1 LVNGVAEGYALTNH
15 YAYLPGSD
23 LLSGWS
29 NGVVTVARSFEP
41 SRDLLVHVLNMA
53 GTNRVS
59 QFGYLNDAIGR
70 RTQRLDTLAGYALP
84 VTNEF
89 GYNSRSELT
98 SAAMGTNKFGY
109 VFDSIGNRELER
121 VNLTTNVYAANALN
135 QYANVSNG
143 VVWTPEYDLDGNMTF
158 LPSTSGGGAGGEGW
172 YLQWDAEN
180 RLVSA
185 SNATEVIRYQH
196 DYMGRRVWRAAA
208 GITNRF
214 DYDGW
219 ALIRERT
226 YTETHTLTNTYFYG
240 PDLSGSLQGAG
251 TIGGLLARVG
261 EGGTLYYTYDGN
273 GNVSDLV
280 DPTGTVRGH
289 YEYAPFGG
297 LTALTGDL
305 AGSNPF
311 RFSTKRQDESTG
323 LLYYGYRDLDT
334 AWGRWVSRD
343 PIDEKGGINVYQIAH
358 NNALN
363 GIDPD
368 GRYFVVLPYISPPG
382 SPGSA
387 EAEGPR
393 IAALF
398 NKLVAMCPTGDE
410 SKLLSPVKNPPQCCR
425 PESCKE
431 QALVFATEIVHRAT
445 LMRKAFNIKHGFP
458 FPGGWQG
465 NVYRNATG
473 AASDGS
479 DGYLCN
485 EWSTQVF
492 QALLL
497 PLLKYRNKHEL
508 CFRGSAVSKGDPDPF
523 YGKIWDWYHEWAL
536 VYGPRNTAPSFSLGV
551 DVVAVDPWPSGG
563 LEMSPGAPHVAV
575 RFAQTTHIHW

>member
-135 QYANVSNG
+135 QYASVSDG
-143 VVWTPEYDLDGNMTF
+143 VVWTPEYDLDGNLTF
-158 LPSTSGGGAGGEGW
+158 LPSTPGGGAGGEGW

-185 SNATEVIRYQH
+185 SNATEVIHYQH
-196 DYMGRRVWRAAA
+196 DYMGRRILRETA
-208 GITNRF
+208 GVTNRF

-226 YTETHTLTNTYFYG
+226 YSQTHTLTNTYFYG

-261 EGGTLYYTYDGN
+261 EGGVLYYTYDGN

-280 DPTGTVRGH
+280 DPTGAIRGH

-297 LTALTGDL
+297 LIAMTGDL
-305 AGSNPF
+305 AATNPF

-334 AWGRWVSRD
+334 VWGRWVSRD
-343 PIDEKGGINVYQIAH
+343 PIEELGCKNLYAFCGNSSANTIDLFGLKKKKVY
-358 NNALN
+358 
-363 GIDPD
+363 GTEVK
-368 GRYFVVLPYISPPG
+368 RYADSDMEASIKPGVTSQGISPSPIILVYTIKYKFTIKKG
-382 SPGSA
+382 SVTFKDCCCKLDIMSTGKMQKTGEVSGEPLYGTGLIPILIYAGQGVNSSPIGIH
-387 EAEGPR
+387 GPFLQHL
-393 IAALF
+393 I
-398 NKLVAMCPTGDE
+398 NE
-410 SKLLSPVKNPPQCCR
+410 LSGMLGQY
-425 PESCKE
+425 
-431 QALVFATEIVHRAT
+431 IVDLT
-445 LMRKAFNIKHGFP
+445 
-458 FPGGWQG
+458 
-465 NVYRNATG
+465 
-473 AASDGS
+473 ASS
-479 DGYLCN
+479 L
-485 EWSTQVF
+485 SFQ
-492 QALLL
+492 QALLDDPIPLGLLDAEL
-497 PLLKYRNKHEL
+497 PKSDLMDMELLDIEFVPCK
-508 CFRGSAVSKGDPDPF
+508 
-523 YGKIWDWYHEWAL
+523 
-536 VYGPRNTAPSFSLGV
+536 
-551 DVVAVDPWPSGG
+551 
-563 LEMSPGAPHVAV
+563 
-575 RFAQTTHIHW
+575 TTCTK